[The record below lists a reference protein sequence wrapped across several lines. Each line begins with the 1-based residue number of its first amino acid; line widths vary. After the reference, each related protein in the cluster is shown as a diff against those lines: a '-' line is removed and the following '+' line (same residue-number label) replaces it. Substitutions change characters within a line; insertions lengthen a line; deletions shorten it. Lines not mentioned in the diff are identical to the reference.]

1 MFSHVMLGTND
12 VQRSKSFY
20 DKVLGTLGVPPGM
33 VNEDRRVF
41 YMTKEGVLGLSK
53 PIDGEPATHANG
65 GTIGFR
71 CSSPEQVKA
80 WHDAGV
86 EAGGQS
92 IEDPP
97 GLREGGMGAMH
108 LAYLRD
114 LDGNK
119 LCAMYRVQ

>member
-1 MFSHVMLGTND
+1 MFSHVMVGTND
-12 VQRSKSFY
+12 LAKAKAFY
-20 DKVLGTLGVPPGM
+20 DTVLGTLGVSPGR
-33 VNEDRRVF
+33 VDRHRVF
-41 YMTKEGVLGLSK
+41 YRTPTGMFAVSL

-65 GTIGFR
+65 GTIGFAA
-71 CSSPEQVKA
+71 SSPEQAKA

-86 EAGGQS
+86 AAGGKS

-97 GLREGGMGAMH
+97 GVREGAAGKIY

-119 LCAMYRVQ
+119 ICALHRIP